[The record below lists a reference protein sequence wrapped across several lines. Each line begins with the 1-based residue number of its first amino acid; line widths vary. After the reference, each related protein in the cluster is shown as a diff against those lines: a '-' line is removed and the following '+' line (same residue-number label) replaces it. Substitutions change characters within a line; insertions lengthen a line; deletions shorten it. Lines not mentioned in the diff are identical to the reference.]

1 VGVALLLGW
10 IALPLLSFTD
20 TSLVLVALLGDS
32 PCLKPSS
39 LGVIGLKRGA
49 TMLVWL
55 ILLLVGGVELTVV
68 MLSISFGIVLPM

>member
-1 VGVALLLGW
+1 VGVVLLLGL

-20 TSLVLVALLGDS
+20 TSLVFVALLGDS

-39 LGVIGLKRGA
+39 LEVIGLKRDA

-55 ILLLVGGVELTVV
+55 ILLRVGGVELTVV
-68 MLSISFGIVLPM
+68 MLSI